1 MPTKT
6 QNYHGIQIN
15 ISPSLVGSRDLSDAL
30 MIIHIVRNLTITT
43 DIQIKDRKYE
53 ARQSTSTYLSAMNMY
68 LKMFSDLS

>member
-15 ISPSLVGSRDLSDAL
+15 ISPSLVGSRDLSDAP

-43 DIQIKDRKYE
+43 DILIKDRKYK
-53 ARQSTSTYLSAMNMY
+53 AQQSTSTCLSAMNMY